1 MKGSLGKLVDQNQSA
16 FVPNRHIQD
25 NILLSQELL
34 KGYERMDGPNRVA
47 MKINIQKAYDTDN
60 WQFLESNLR
69 EFGFHE
75 KMVGWI
81 VKCVT
86 TASFSICVNGERF
99 GYFKGGRGLRQDDP
113 MSPYLFTL
121 MIEVL
126 TLIVKDKVEKNKN
139 FSKSTI
145 IFGSMADEDK
155 QSILKSVPFK
165 VESLLDSNKILKSFL
180 WNQGENSKGKAKLRN
195 EVRSYFVMK
204 IGNGVKENVV
214 YDNWSTIGILQ
225 SFISH
230 RDTYDARLN
239 ANMVVKD
246 LIFNGVCKWPNEWIA
261 KYPILSQQLSI
272 SLDEHKE
279 DELLAK
285 AKMGL
290 HHVDMGWNEMVESFS
305 KMYNGNYVDSI
316 VRRLGLV
323 ASVGTLDGWV
333 NELGVVVQSSRKGKP
348 CFMRILDPGSVS
360 TRRIGNVV
368 MNLWWPKVSVYIP
381 PVCLWQILHPDSL
394 QNIIKS
400 GPNIV
405 ECTVTKFVEFIDTHQ
420 RVLLVFIMIY
430 EASKI
435 RAPRADSMLTANPK
449 NC

>member
-165 VESLLDSNKILKSFL
+165 VESLL
-180 WNQGENSKGKAKLRN
+180 
-195 EVRSYFVMK
+195 

-323 ASVGTLDGWV
+323 ASVYL
-333 NELGVVVQSSRKGKP
+333 
-348 CFMRILDPGSVS
+348 I
-360 TRRIGNVV
+360 
-368 MNLWWPKVSVYIP
+368 
-381 PVCLWQILHPDSL
+381 
-394 QNIIKS
+394 
-400 GPNIV
+400 
-405 ECTVTKFVEFIDTHQ
+405 
-420 RVLLVFIMIY
+420 
-430 EASKI
+430 
-435 RAPRADSMLTANPK
+435 
-449 NC
+449 